1 MSPSAHT
8 LDPVTV
14 EVVRNKLDGIANEME
29 LTLLKSSFSP
39 IVKEGLDA
47 SASLFTLQGETLAQA
62 IAIPIHLATLIP
74 CVARFLIEFPID
86 QMREGDIYCMNDPY
100 LGGTHLP
107 DIAVVMPVFA
117 RGRPIAFAATMTH
130 HQDVGGMTPGS
141 VPTNA
146 TEVFQEG
153 IRLPPLK
160 LRDGDV
166 FNDTLL
172 KILRRNVRIP
182 ETFEGDLMAQVAACT
197 VGVRRLSALAN
208 TYGDNH
214 LTAIFAELLD
224 RSEAMTRDALRAI
237 PPGTYRAV
245 DFMDNDGIDLD
256 RRIRIEV
263 AVTVGDGAMTV
274 DFAGSSPQVR
284 GPFNVVPSGSLAASC
299 YALRAITD
307 PSITTNG
314 GCFRP
319 ITLKLPEG
327 SIVNPKEPA
336 PVNSRTATIKRI
348 TGTILAAF
356 AEAVPERVPAD
367 NAGEL
372 LALSFGGARPDG
384 SRYVTGELVASGA
397 GASREKDGVDV
408 IETDATNCMN
418 LPAEALELDAP
429 IRVNRAMLR
438 RDSGGPGAH
447 RGGLGIL
454 REYEILHGEVR
465 FTHRGE
471 RHFIAPKGRAGGA
484 DGVMART
491 VIYRRDGSR
500 GGDPFQARDDACTL
514 GDRVVF
520 ETAGGG
526 GYGDPARRTAEQLRD
541 DLADGKI
548 SRDGAASYGVTPH
561 QKRLEII
568 MSRQAVIRS
577 LQAYYDEG
585 RFLADLRRRVAIPT
599 ESQNPSRRPELYSIS
614 SLRSRL
620 RCARSIMQ

>member
-1 MSPSAHT
+1 VTRSGSQAFPIGST

-47 SASLFTLQGETLAQA
+47 SASLFTLEGETLAQA
-62 IAIPIHLATLIP
+62 VAIPIHLATLIP
-74 CVARFLIEFPID
+74 CIASILGEFPLES
-86 QMREGDIYCMNDPY
+86 MREGDIYCMNDPY

-117 RGRPIAFAATMTH
+117 RGRPLAFAATMTH
-130 HQDVGGMTPGS
+130 HQDVGGMAPGS

-160 LRDGDV
+160 LREGDR

-182 ETFEGDLMAQVAACT
+182 ETFEGDLMAQVAAAT
-197 VGVRRLSALAN
+197 VGVRRLSALAE

-214 LTAIFAELLD
+214 LAAIFAELLD
-224 RSEAMTRDALRAI
+224 RSEAMTRTALRTI
-237 PPGTYRAV
+237 PSGTYRAV
-245 DFMDNDGIDLD
+245 DFLDNDGIDLD
-256 RRIRIEV
+256 TRIPIEV
-263 AVTVGDGAMTV
+263 AVTVEDGSMAV

-284 GPFNVVPSGSLAASC
+284 GPFNVVPSGSLAAAC
-299 YALRAITD
+299 YIVRAITD
-307 PSITTNG
+307 PTIPTNG

-319 ITLKLPEG
+319 ITLKLPSG

-336 PVNSRTATIKRI
+336 PVNSRTATIKRV
-348 TGTILAAF
+348 TGAILAAF
-356 AEAVPERVPAD
+356 AQAVPERVPAD
-367 NAGEL
+367 SGGEL
-372 LALSFGGARPDG
+372 LVLAFGGERPDG
-384 SRYVTGELVASGA
+384 TRFVTGELVAGGSGA
-397 GASREKDGVDV
+397 SAGKDGVDV

-429 IRVNRAMLR
+429 IRVHRVALR
-438 RDSGGPGAH
+438 RDSGGAGAR
-447 RGGLGIL
+447 RGGLGIV

-471 RHFIAPKGRAGGA
+471 RHFIAPKGRAGGH

-491 VIYRRDGSR
+491 TIKRADGRHETVPSKLVT
-500 GGDPFQARDDACTL
+500 TL
-514 GDRVVF
+514 RTGDRVVF

-526 GYGDPARRTAEQLRD
+526 GYGAPSQRD
-541 DLADGKI
+541 RELLGCDLADGKI
-548 SRDGAASYGVTPH
+548 STAAAEVYV
-561 QKRLEII
+561 R
-568 MSRQAVIRS
+568 
-577 LQAYYDEG
+577 G
-585 RFLADLRRRVAIPT
+585 R
-599 ESQNPSRRPELYSIS
+599 
-614 SLRSRL
+614 
-620 RCARSIMQ
+620 

>member
-1 MSPSAHT
+1 MSPSTHT
-8 LDPVTV
+8 LDPITV
-14 EVVRNKLDGIANEME
+14 EVVRNKLDGVANEME

-74 CVARFLIEFPID
+74 CVARFLTEFPINH
-86 QMREGDIYCMNDPY
+86 MREGDIYCMNDPY

-117 RGRPIAFAATMTH
+117 HGRPIAFAATMTH

-237 PPGTYRAV
+237 PSGTYRAI
-245 DFMDNDGIDLD
+245 DFLDNDGIDLN
-256 RRIRIEV
+256 RRIRIEI
-263 AVTVGDGAMTV
+263 AVTVGNGTMTV
-274 DFAGSSPQVR
+274 DFTGSSPQVR

-299 YALRAITD
+299 YALRAVTD

-319 ITLKLPEG
+319 IMLKLPEG

-336 PVNSRTATIKRI
+336 AVNSRTATIKRI

-356 AEAVPERVPAD
+356 AQAVPDRVPAD

-438 RDSGGPGAH
+438 RDSGGAGMY

-484 DGVMART
+484 DGAMART
-491 VIYRRDGSR
+491 VIHRRDGGEEVIPSKLVT
-500 GGDPFQARDDACTL
+500 TL
-514 GDRVVF
+514 HAGDRIVF

-526 GYGDPARRTAEQLRD
+526 GYGDPARRTPEQLRA
-541 DLADGKI
+541 DLANGKI
-548 SRDGAASYGVTPH
+548 SGEGAASYGVTY
-561 QKRLEII
+561 
-568 MSRQAVIRS
+568 S
-577 LQAYYDEG
+577 
-585 RFLADLRRRVAIPT
+585 
-599 ESQNPSRRPELYSIS
+599 PE
-614 SLRSRL
+614 
-620 RCARSIMQ
+620 AT